1 MWNPGLTSLC
11 LCEHIHGSVF
21 MNVVQIYRC
30 FCDKTRLRILHL
42 LKQGPLCVCHVQEI
56 LQLPQVT
63 VSKHLACLRRTGM
76 VEARRHE
83 QWVIYSLPAS
93 PGRELDLQLSCL
105 QDCVQSYPEFR
116 ADLRRLKALG
126 TKCNWVPKALEPSA
140 ACGQANRPST
150 RLDPPSGIRLA
161 VHSQAKCRQDATK

>member
-1 MWNPGLTSLC
+1 
-11 LCEHIHGSVF
+11 

-42 LKQGPLCVCHVQEI
+42 LRQGPLCVCHVQEV
-56 LQLPQVT
+56 LRLPQVA
-63 VSKHLACLRRTGM
+63 VSKHLAYLRRRGM
-76 VEARRHE
+76 VKAHRHE
-83 QWVIYSLPAS
+83 QWVIYSLPAI

-126 TKCNWVPKALEPSA
+126 PRCGWVSKALGSLASSGRDKRSLQRSEF
-140 ACGQANRPST
+140 
-150 RLDPPSGIRLA
+150 PSGATLPARN
-161 VHSQAKCRQDATK
+161 QTPCRWHATKRRL